1 MCDDEFTQLNA
12 QLINDQRERLGLLP
26 FPLQL
31 SDVKKK
37 LRKSKPRLK
46 ELNQRKAELVRE
58 LSCYSHNDYRLQPRG
73 SGAPRSS
80 VVERELERRGRKEE
94 ELRHIQREIDGTRR
108 VLDCLQILPPDS
120 RRIIE
125 RVYLKQESPLRV
137 ALDLEVGERTI
148 KVWLHRSM
156 LVVWLALATDWK
168 PAG

>member
-1 MCDDEFTQLNA
+1 
-12 QLINDQRERLGLLP
+12 
-26 FPLQL
+26 
-31 SDVKKK
+31 
-37 LRKSKPRLK
+37 
-46 ELNQRKAELVRE
+46 
-58 LSCYSHNDYRLQPRG
+58 LQPRG

-148 KVWLHRSM
+148 KVWLRRSM